1 MHVLFIRSPY
11 YLLSSSNHLS
21 AFIPMFGGCSSNFTT
36 LVLIRAYYTEVWGPI
51 LYVHALWELTVKRFG
66 L

>member
-1 MHVLFIRSPY
+1 MHALFIRSPY

-21 AFIPMFGGCSSNFTT
+21 AFIPMFGDCSCNLTT
-36 LVLIRAYYTEVWGPI
+36 LVLSTAYYTEVWGPI
-51 LYVHALWELTVKRFG
+51 LSVHALWESTVKRFG